1 MAKKLLCPACEATLP
16 VPPPGARVRCLCGEV
31 VEADVVT
38 GKGRPAA
45 AGGAKP
51 QTAGRSGPA
60 LLFEEEITAPSTL
73 IEEELPDPLARGPSQ
88 PVQRN
93 RLFSWGVALLVV
105 GIVCF
110 VLPALGIGALERV
123 NFDAVAPLLAGA
135 FGFIAAGLL
144 FFSQRDE
151 PVRGLALSVGSLIL
165 LGAVSLVV

>member
-1 MAKKLLCPACEATLP
+1 
-16 VPPPGARVRCLCGEV
+16 
-31 VEADVVT
+31 
-38 GKGRPAA
+38 
-45 AGGAKP
+45 
-51 QTAGRSGPA
+51 
-60 LLFEEEITAPSTL
+60 
-73 IEEELPDPLARGPSQ
+73 
-88 PVQRN
+88 
-93 RLFSWGVALLVV
+93 VALLVV

-110 VLPALGIGALERV
+110 VLPALGIGALQRY